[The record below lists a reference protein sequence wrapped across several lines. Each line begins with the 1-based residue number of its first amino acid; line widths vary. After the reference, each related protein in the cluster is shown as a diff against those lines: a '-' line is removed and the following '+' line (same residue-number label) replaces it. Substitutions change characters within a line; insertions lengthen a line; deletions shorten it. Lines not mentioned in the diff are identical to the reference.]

1 MKALTSRTVITL
13 FITFITNGF
22 MAISGE
28 FSPEVVLIV
37 NAILGLVAGYFK
49 LNPSQDYTK

>member
-1 MKALTSRTVITL
+1 MKALTSRTIITL
-13 FITFITNGF
+13 LITFITNGF

-28 FSPEVVLIV
+28 FSPEVVMVV
-37 NAILGLVAGYFK
+37 NAILGMAAGYFK